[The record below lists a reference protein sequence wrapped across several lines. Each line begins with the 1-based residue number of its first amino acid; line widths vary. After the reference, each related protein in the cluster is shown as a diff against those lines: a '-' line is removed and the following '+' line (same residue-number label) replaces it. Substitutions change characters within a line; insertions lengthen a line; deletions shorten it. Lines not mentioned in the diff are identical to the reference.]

1 MLRVQLLICAVVMST
16 AAITAEADQGSVSA
30 KPAVVIESFSAGGQE
45 KLLVLSHEDALAR
58 GKGAGLFC
66 LYESVRL
73 PVSAQGLDFRISP
86 SSENVRSVPRIQFR
100 LEGWDDDWQEV
111 DGRMWLSL
119 RFLDEKGALISG
131 VSLPRVGQSQ
141 GWTGDPNSAPFRV
154 ADETVTPPPRTRQM
168 QFMLSSG
175 PPHATGIW
183 LIKGLRVSAV
193 SENKQS
199 RTLLEIRIDQGDE
212 LQQRQGAPRDWRREG
227 SNMGAPQVFTFN
239 TSPRTHAL
247 ALIDTDVSSSGRW
260 ISFGSNL
267 VEVAPGIPIRV
278 ETEEAFSI
286 GGGGAYAASYHKLP
300 AGRYDFR
307 VIPVDEVGAQ
317 SGVGVHLPIILVPPF
332 YGSWWFWTLV
342 TIISVGVITV
352 TVRHITGKRMQHEL
366 ERSERRRL
374 VELERMRIAQDIH
387 DDIGARL
394 TQISLISRL
403 ALRNTPPEAASHGE
417 MMRVDRIARELAGA
431 LNEIVWAVNPAED
444 TLEGLGSYISQ
455 YVTDFASGTSMRCR
469 LEIPA
474 LLPARFVSSRNR
486 HHLLMAV
493 KEALSNSLKHS
504 GGSEMRVSLEIVDSH
519 LIFSVSDDGRGFD
532 LSAHGSGNG
541 LANMRTRL
549 EAIGGTC
556 KVRSVPAAGTTIT
569 LTLSL
574 TAIAEQT

>member
-1 MLRVQLLICAVVMST
+1 MLRVSPLIYAFAMT
-16 AAITAEADQGSVSA
+16 AAVMAAEPKQRPASLN
-30 KPAVVIESFSAGGQE
+30 PAVVIESFTAGGQE
-45 KLLVLSHEDALAR
+45 QLLVLSPEKAFVPSE
-58 GKGAGLFC
+58 GAGLFR
-66 LYESVRL
+66 LYESVQL
-73 PVSAQGLDFRISP
+73 PVTAQGLDFRIAP
-86 SSENVRSVPRIQFR
+86 SSENARSVTRIQFR

-119 RFLDEKGALISG
+119 RFLDDKGALISG
-131 VSLPRVGQSQ
+131 VSLPRAGQSP
-141 GWTGDPNSAPFRV
+141 GWTGDPNSAPFRL
-154 ADETVTPPPRTRQM
+154 ADETVTPPPRSRQM

-183 LIKGLRVSAV
+183 LIKGLRVSAI
-193 SENKQS
+193 SDTNQS
-199 RTLLEIRIDQGDE
+199 KILLETRIDRGDE

-227 SNMGAPQVFTFN
+227 SNMGAPQVLTFN

-260 ISFGSNL
+260 VSFGSNL
-267 VEVAPGIPIRV
+267 VDVVPGIPVRV

-286 GGGGAYAASYHKLP
+286 GGGGAYASSYHRLP
-300 AGRYDFR
+300 AGHYDFR

-317 SGVGVHLPIILVPPF
+317 SGVGVQLPIILVPP
-332 YGSWWFWTLV
+332 YYASWWFWTLV
-342 TIISVGVITV
+342 TIIAVGVLTV
-352 TVRHITGKRMQHEL
+352 TVRYVTGKRMQHEL

-417 MMRVDRIARELAGA
+417 MVRVDRIAREVAGA

-444 TLEGLGSYISQ
+444 TLEGLGGYISQ

-469 LEIPA
+469 LDIPA
-474 LLPARFVSSRNR
+474 LLPARFVSSRTR

-504 GGSEMRVSLEIVDSH
+504 GGNEMRVSLAIVDSN

-556 KVRSVPAAGTTIT
+556 EVRSVLAAGTTIT
-569 LTLSL
+569 FTLSL

>member
-1 MLRVQLLICAVVMST
+1 MLHVQPLICVVMIST
-16 AAITAEADQGSVSA
+16 AAIAAEANQSA
-30 KPAVVIESFSAGGQE
+30 AAVKPVVVIESFSAGGQE
-45 KLLVLSHEDALAR
+45 QLLGLAHEDALAQ
-58 GKGAGLFC
+58 GNSAGLFR
-66 LYESVRL
+66 LYESIQL
-73 PVSAQGLDFRISP
+73 PVSAQRLDFRIAP
-86 SSENVRSVPRIQFR
+86 SSENARGAARIQFR

-119 RFLDEKGALISG
+119 RFLDEKGTLISG

-154 ADETVTPPPRTRQM
+154 TGETVIPPPRSRQM

-193 SENKQS
+193 SENNQS
-199 RTLLEIRIDQGDE
+199 RTLHEISIDQGDG

-260 ISFGSNL
+260 VSLGSNL

-286 GGGGAYAASYHKLP
+286 GGGGAHAASYHKLP

-307 VIPVDEVGAQ
+307 VIPVDEVGTQ
-317 SGVGVHLPIILVPPF
+317 SGVGVQLPIILVPPF
-332 YGSWWFWTLV
+332 YGSWWFWALV

-352 TVRHITGKRMQHEL
+352 TVRQITGRRMQLEL

-374 VELERMRIAQDIH
+374 VELERTRIAQDIH
-387 DDIGARL
+387 DDMGARL
-394 TQISLISRL
+394 TQISLISSL
-403 ALRNTPPEAASHGE
+403 ALRLTPPESSSYAELKRLDRTACEVAA
-417 MMRVDRIARELAGA
+417 A
-431 LNEIVWAVNPAED
+431 LNEIVWAVNPAQD
-444 TLEGLGSYISQ
+444 TLESLGSYISQ
-455 YVTDFASGTSMRCR
+455 YVTDVVSGTEFRCY
-469 LEIPA
+469 LDIPA
-474 LLPARFVSSRNR
+474 LLPSYFVSSVVR

-493 KEALSNSLKHS
+493 KEALSNSVKHS
-504 GGSEMRVSLEIVDSH
+504 GASEVRVKMDFAEPRLTISI
-519 LIFSVSDDGRGFD
+519 SDDGQGFD
-532 LSAHGSGNG
+532 QSARSSGNG
-541 LANMRTRL
+541 LGNLQNRLKVLGGACAITSPLGVGTR
-549 EAIGGTC
+549 
-556 KVRSVPAAGTTIT
+556 VT
-569 LTLSL
+569 LTVMLSA
-574 TAIAEQT
+574 TAEEP